1 MKSYIFLIFSVILL
15 INFVSCHITNYEA
28 DLDSVLDQLSKFEN
42 SISGKGMK
50 NSTMD
55 NSGILSTDK
64 SNNDDNGNNLN
75 IILPVAI
82 GGVVV
87 ATLSAS
93 IITFFVLRK
102 KRNTQLYAGAQFASS
117 NTSLN
122 NLARSK
128 KPSYEDLVSI
138 GCEF

>member
-1 MKSYIFLIFSVILL
+1 MKSYIFLFFSAILL
-15 INFVSCHITNYEA
+15 INFVSCHTTNYEA
-28 DLDSVLDQLSKFEN
+28 DLDNVLDQLSKFEN
-42 SISGKGMK
+42 SIVGKGMK
-50 NSTMD
+50 NVTME
-55 NSGILSTDK
+55 NTAILSTDK
-64 SNNDDNGNNLN
+64 SNNDNENSKLN

-82 GGVVV
+82 GGVVI

-93 IITFFVLRK
+93 IITFFVLKR

-117 NTSLN
+117 NASLN

>member
-1 MKSYIFLIFSVILL
+1 M
-15 INFVSCHITNYEA
+15 
-28 DLDSVLDQLSKFEN
+28 EN
-42 SISGKGMK
+42 
-50 NSTMD
+50 T
-55 NSGILSTDK
+55 GILSTDK
-64 SNNDDNGNNLN
+64 STNDDNGNNLN

-93 IITFFVLRK
+93 IITFFVLKK

-117 NTSLN
+117 NASLN